1 MKLALLSDIHS
12 NIQAFDACVADA
24 RARGAT
30 QFAFIGDYVG
40 YGANPGEVVDRIM
53 AMVND
58 GAVAIIGNHD
68 AIACNP
74 PAAPSDVLGE
84 MTAAW
89 TYDQLSAEQRKF
101 LIECPR
107 THVDGNVLL
116 VHATADAPERWH
128 YVRDERSAADSLNA
142 AVKISDEIR
151 YVFGGHVHRQT
162 LYYQGQGRGLMAFA
176 PTAGAAI
183 PVSAHRRWI
192 ATIGSVGQPRDGRT
206 DAMYALFDRE
216 KAQLTFARVPYDY
229 GSAADAIRAAG
240 LPEFFADRLLRGQ

>member
-1 MKLALLSDIHS
+1 MS
-12 NIQAFDACVADA
+12 
-24 RARGAT
+24 
-30 QFAFIGDYVG
+30 
-40 YGANPGEVVDRIM
+40 
-53 AMVND
+53 
-58 GAVAIIGNHD
+58 
-68 AIACNP
+68 
-74 PAAPSDVLGE
+74 AAP
-84 MTAAW
+84 
-89 TYDQLSAEQRKF
+89 
-101 LIECPR
+101 
-107 THVDGNVLL
+107 
-116 VHATADAPERWH
+116 
-128 YVRDERSAADSLNA
+128 ADSLNA

-206 DAMYALFDRE
+206 DAMYALFDRD

-240 LPEFFADRLLRGQ
+240 LPEFFADRLLRGPMKLLEPGETLDGFVIEDCVHSGGMAHIYKVKYANGLADPGFPMAMKIPRMTAGDGAEKHRWLRSRAGNFAGAHWPARARDLSRRAT